1 MTKRSTTRNK
11 AALGRPRDLETTASI
26 LRAALDAD
34 VVLDALYGPLYH
46 RLLVPYEEALPQ
58 KRVND
63 APFSDAPID
72 ALVDTVFGGLARQPG
87 RGPSDGHA

>member
-63 APFSDAPID
+63 APID